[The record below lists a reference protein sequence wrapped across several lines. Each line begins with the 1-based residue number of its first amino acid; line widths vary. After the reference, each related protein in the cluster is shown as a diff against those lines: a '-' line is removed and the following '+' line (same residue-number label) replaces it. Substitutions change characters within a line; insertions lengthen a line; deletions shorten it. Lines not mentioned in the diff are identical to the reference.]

1 MAGKL
6 FIHIG
11 HYKTGTTALQVFC
24 ARNQA
29 ALRSAGLDYAALRLH
44 NAKHSAFAFSFLQAA
59 GVTTLMHGYKDP
71 TPPETMWAELFDAVR
86 ASPAPAVLIS
96 SEEFMRLAVAPGAEE
111 RMAAILAG
119 PGRGVAV
126 EVIAY
131 LRAPQPHLRSWYNQL
146 VKMGQTV
153 PDFGSALTGAIEPI
167 HFDYGMALAPWMRL
181 VGRDRLILRPYA
193 PRSSDPARIYRDF
206 LDALGIAMPAGVV
219 LPEGD
224 PNPRIDDRALDV
236 LRILQNSGL
245 PPRMIETMREQTARY
260 FARQDA
266 LGNTRAPD
274 LEAVR
279 ARAAGG
285 LATLQGLPR
294 STLDLDA
301 LGTELP
307 EADPAERKVDIDLF
321 GLVLAEVMALRRR
334 MNRFD
339 LQALHDRVAVLEAA
353 VQAAVQTGVQTGVQA
368 GAPTGKAPAP

>member
-1 MAGKL
+1 MAQKL
-6 FIHIG
+6 IIHIG

-24 ARNQA
+24 ARNQN
-29 ALRSAGLDYAALRLH
+29 ALRDAGLDYAALQRH
-44 NAKHSAFAFSFLQAA
+44 NAKHSAFAFILLQAA
-59 GVTTLMHGYKDP
+59 GVTTLMHGYSDA

-96 SEEFMRLAVAPGAEE
+96 SEEFMRLAVAPGAED
-111 RMAAILAG
+111 RLAAILAG
-119 PGRGVAV
+119 PGRGIAV

-153 PDFGSALTGAIEPI
+153 PDFASALTGAIEPI
-167 HFDYGMALAPWMRL
+167 HIDYGMALAPWLRL
-181 VGRDRLILRPYA
+181 VGPDRLILRPYA

-206 LDALGIAMPAGVV
+206 LDALGIAMPAGVT

-224 PNPRIDDRALDV
+224 PNPRLDDRALDV

-245 PPRMIETMREQTARY
+245 PPNMIKTMREQTDRY

-266 LGNTRAPD
+266 LGNTRTPD
-274 LEAVR
+274 LDAVR

-285 LATLQGLPR
+285 IAALEGLPR
-294 STLDLDA
+294 STLDLAA
-301 LGTELP
+301 LGAGLP
-307 EADPAERKVDIDLF
+307 EAGPDERKVDIDLM
-321 GLVLAEVMALRRR
+321 GLVLTELMALRRR

-353 VQAAVQTGVQTGVQA
+353 VLAA
-368 GAPTGKAPAP
+368 APQEAPSP